1 MTNNVALFLMI
12 YKQKIILE
20 LHRKMILLKYLKV

>member
-1 MTNNVALFLMI
+1 MMNNVALMI

-20 LHRKMILLKYLKV
+20 LHGKMILLKYLKV